1 MEIDLVKDYIS
12 NYLNTKAPELVKRD
26 LQLNAIKGKAV
37 TIVGPRRVGKTS
49 LMWQEIAKLDRHETI
64 YLDFEDI
71 ALKDLSAAEVLRVI
85 TDIFTEVS
93 GKRAGTLFLDEIQ
106 NLDGWQSL
114 VRTLL
119 DRGYRVY
126 ATGSSS
132 KLLAREIATQLR
144 GRSLTYLLLPF
155 SFSEYLIAI
164 GEHAIDINSMSE
176 KGRVKNLLSK
186 YLHSGGFPEIVLS
199 GGDKERLLAEYKDLI
214 FFKDFVE
221 RQKAR
226 A

>member
-1 MEIDLVKDYIS
+1 V
-12 NYLNTKAPELVKRD
+12 A
-26 LQLNAIKGKAV
+26 
-37 TIVGPRRVGKTS
+37 
-49 LMWQEIAKLDRHETI
+49 
-64 YLDFEDI
+64 
-71 ALKDLSAAEVLRVI
+71 
-85 TDIFTEVS
+85 
-93 GKRAGTLFLDEIQ
+93 KRASTVFLDEIQ

-164 GEHAIDINSMSE
+164 GRACDRY
-176 KGRVKNLLSK
+176 KQ
-186 YLHSGGFPEIVLS
+186 Y
-199 GGDKERLLAEYKDLI
+199 ER
-214 FFKDFVE
+214 E
-221 RQKAR
+221 RQSKVIY
-226 A
+226 